1 MKLNPDC
8 IRDVL
13 MALEGITDGRTSYT
27 FHSFEGLSTTFILL
41 PIPPMKSNITCV
53 NVI

>member
-8 IRDVL
+8 VRDVL

-27 FHSFEGLSTTFILL
+27 FGSRPAGWA
-41 PIPPMKSNITCV
+41 ITS
-53 NVI
+53 